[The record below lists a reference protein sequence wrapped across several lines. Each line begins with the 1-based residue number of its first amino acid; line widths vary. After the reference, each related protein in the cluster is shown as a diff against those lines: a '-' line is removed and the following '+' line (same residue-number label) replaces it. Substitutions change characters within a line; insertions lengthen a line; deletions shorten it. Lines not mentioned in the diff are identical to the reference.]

1 MGTFMMIGQWYEA
14 REKTLAHVDTEI
26 VDEMKKYQQVVDEMK
41 KIAHEQGYSLG
52 TFRILNPK
60 SMLPYLRQVRWRIK
74 KSHLLYCMSYKE
86 IHLIIDIVPM
96 FGLLCHR
103 MEKEKGPALGDISK

>member
-26 VDEMKKYQQVVDEMK
+26 LDEMRKYQQVVEKMK
-41 KIAHEQGYSLG
+41 QIAHDQGYSLG

-60 SMLPYLRQVRWRIK
+60 SMLPYLRQVRWRII
-74 KSHLLYCMSYKE
+74 KSHLLCYMSYKK

-96 FGLLCHR
+96 FGLLRHR
-103 MEKEKGPALGDISK
+103 MEKEKRPALGDISK